1 MPKPA
6 VLQGVAALV
15 VDDNSTNRQM
25 LNELLSH
32 WGMKPTLAENG
43 KRGME
48 ILEQTNAAG
57 AAFPLIL
64 LDSHMPDMD
73 GFTFAKRVKSDPR
86 FKGAIIMMLT
96 SGGQRGDAS
105 RCRDLRISAYL
116 VKPIQQAE
124 LLEAILTVLG
134 HKPESPDQRPTSGH
148 SPLAAR
154 GSAAPAH
161 SAGGR

>member
-1 MPKPA
+1 MA
-6 VLQGVAALV
+6 SLV

-25 LNELLSH
+25 LKELLSH

-73 GFTFAKRVKSDPR
+73 GFAFAK
-86 FKGAIIMMLT
+86 
-96 SGGQRGDAS
+96 
-105 RCRDLRISAYL
+105 
-116 VKPIQQAE
+116 
-124 LLEAILTVLG
+124 
-134 HKPESPDQRPTSGH
+134 
-148 SPLAAR
+148 
-154 GSAAPAH
+154 
-161 SAGGR
+161 